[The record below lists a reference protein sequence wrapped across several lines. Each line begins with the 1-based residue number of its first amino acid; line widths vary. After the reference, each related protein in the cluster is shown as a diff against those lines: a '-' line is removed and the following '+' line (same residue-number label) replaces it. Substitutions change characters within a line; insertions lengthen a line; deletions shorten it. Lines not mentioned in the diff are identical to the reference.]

1 MNKPNHN
8 FHLTVKE
15 LALIEIALIHYQTE
29 SSPDFDDKMV
39 SGPRH
44 KEVQELLAKFYH
56 QKLWYRPKD
65 EIYVSG

>member
-1 MNKPNHN
+1 MNKPNHD

-15 LALIEIALIHYQTE
+15 LALIEMALIAYSAGTSEKQ
-29 SSPDFDDKMV
+29 
-39 SGPRH
+39 
-44 KEVQELLAKFYH
+44 KEIQDLLAKFYH

>member
-1 MNKPNHN
+1 MRKPNTD

-15 LALIEIALIHYQTE
+15 LALIEMSLIAYSATTE
-29 SSPDFDDKMV
+29 E
-39 SGPRH
+39 RQ
-44 KEVQELLAKFYH
+44 KEIQELLAKFYH

>member
-15 LALIEIALIHYQTE
+15 LALIEMALIAYQSGSTE
-29 SSPDFDDKMV
+29 RAKDIQK
-39 SGPRH
+39 
-44 KEVQELLAKFYH
+44 LLAKFYH
-56 QKLWYRPKD
+56 QKLWYRPQD

>member
-29 SSPDFDDKMV
+29 SSPNFDDKMV
-39 SGPRH
+39 SGPTPPTDRIIIDS
-44 KEVQELLAKFYH
+44 KKTLGSQIIGF
-56 QKLWYRPKD
+56 
-65 EIYVSG
+65 S

>member
-1 MNKPNHN
+1 MNKPNTD

-15 LALIEIALIHYQTE
+15 LALIEMALIAYSA
-29 SSPDFDDKMV
+29 SSAEKQKDIQD
-39 SGPRH
+39 
-44 KEVQELLAKFYH
+44 LLAKFYH